1 MRITAIRCVDVD
13 ITRHGGETAA
23 DDGRV
28 RGPAWTTQRWAG
40 PMDRYPAAVFGSA
53 APPASK
59 HLFGVVVETED
70 GTSGFGL
77 GHQGRAAA
85 ALIEDVLAPTLVG
98 QNVMA
103 HEALYDMAV
112 RRCAAFSAGGLAS
125 YAISAIDVA
134 VWDAKGRILGRPVY
148 ELIGGPARS
157 HLSLYATGAD
167 VAWYRELGFGAIKLP
182 RPFGPAD
189 GLAGLRATVAFVA
202 GAREMAGE
210 DVELMLDCWQ
220 TFDVDYTV
228 RLAEML
234 RPYRLRW
241 IEEALPPDALDAHRE
256 LRRRVPWQSFAT
268 GEHWYGTTVFQH
280 AAAHHLVDVFQPDV
294 NWVGGLTAVIK
305 IAAIAEAAG
314 IDLIL
319 HAGALTPYGQH
330 ASLALP
336 AVPMVEHFVAT
347 PPGLLPIHGPWSL
360 PGQGI
365 ADGSSMVVSDAPGFG
380 IDVSPDTWRP
390 FAF

>member
-134 VWDAKGRILGRPVY
+134 VWDAKGRILVDRCTSSSVARHAATCLCTRPV
-148 ELIGGPARS
+148 LTSRGIGSWVSGRSSCRVRSVPRTGSLGYARLWRSSPGPGR
-157 HLSLYATGAD
+157 
-167 VAWYRELGFGAIKLP
+167 WP
-182 RPFGPAD
+182 
-189 GLAGLRATVAFVA
+189 
-202 GAREMAGE
+202 
-210 DVELMLDCWQ
+210 
-220 TFDVDYTV
+220 V
-228 RLAEML
+228 R
-234 RPYRLRW
+234 
-241 IEEALPPDALDAHRE
+241 
-256 LRRRVPWQSFAT
+256 T
-268 GEHWYGTTVFQH
+268 
-280 AAAHHLVDVFQPDV
+280 
-294 NWVGGLTAVIK
+294 
-305 IAAIAEAAG
+305 
-314 IDLIL
+314 
-319 HAGALTPYGQH
+319 
-330 ASLALP
+330 
-336 AVPMVEHFVAT
+336 
-347 PPGLLPIHGPWSL
+347 
-360 PGQGI
+360 
-365 ADGSSMVVSDAPGFG
+365 SS
-380 IDVSPDTWRP
+380 
-390 FAF
+390 